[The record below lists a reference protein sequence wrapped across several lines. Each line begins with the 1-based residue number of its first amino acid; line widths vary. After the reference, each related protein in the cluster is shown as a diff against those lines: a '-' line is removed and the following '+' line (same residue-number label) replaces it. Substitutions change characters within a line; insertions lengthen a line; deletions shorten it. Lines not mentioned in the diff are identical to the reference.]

1 MTNLKSMVEKSR
13 DLGPLPASVLRL
25 ASVIADPQSDIVD
38 IVEAIRFDQA
48 LTASILREAN
58 SAGSASRRV
67 ITSIKDAAIRIGSA
81 RILSHCMASVL
92 RSKLTTPLPGYGYGE
107 QDLWRHSVAS
117 AIAAE
122 ELSYRAPTSGRGM
135 EFTAALLHDIGKL
148 IIGRTAPE
156 DAMRQVWEGVGKS
169 NLTCEQAETAV
180 FGFSHA
186 AVGAEV
192 IMTWGL
198 PADIEAAVRYH
209 HACPSPSQPCTDI
222 VMVSNIIAHTMGE
235 GLGHEGMSLAV
246 DEEVSGRMGIKREEF
261 ERICARTADNFG
273 RTLTLYV

>member
-92 RSKLTTPLPGYGYGE
+92 RSRLTTPLPGYGYGE

-135 EFTAALLHDIGKL
+135 EFTA
-148 IIGRTAPE
+148 
-156 DAMRQVWEGVGKS
+156 VWEGVGKS

-235 GLGHEGMSLAV
+235 GLGHEGMSLTV